1 MCLYRKTSLEERTV
15 LRRAFSKWDVFEY
28 FKDKVIYV
36 RTNNVGRKQ
45 IFFLSSEIVMTDKQP
60 TDNQPQYAGL
70 LIGELGKQ
78 FSPSIQMSQI
88 IAKKG
93 KNFPSIKVNSKG
105 ETMVVYGRDVFV
117 DSIIEHNTHRENE
130 VVIILNQHNEAIGI
144 GRTRSKSNCITN
156 KCKIAVTTIADIGQY
171 LREEDL
177 DV

>member
-1 MCLYRKTSLEERTV
+1 MCLYRKTSLHERTV

-28 FKDKVIYV
+28 FKDKLIYV
-36 RTNNVGRKQ
+36 RTNSVGRKQ
-45 IFFLSSEIVMTDKQP
+45 IFFLPSEIIVTDKQP
-60 TDNQPQYAGL
+60 LYAGL

-88 IAKKG
+88 IAKEG

-105 ETMVVYGRDVFV
+105 ETMVVYGRDIFV

-130 VVIILNQHNEAIGI
+130 MVIILNQRNEAIGI
-144 GRTRSKSNCITN
+144 GRTRNKSNHIAN
-156 KCKIAVTTIADIGQY
+156 KGKIAVTTIADIGQY